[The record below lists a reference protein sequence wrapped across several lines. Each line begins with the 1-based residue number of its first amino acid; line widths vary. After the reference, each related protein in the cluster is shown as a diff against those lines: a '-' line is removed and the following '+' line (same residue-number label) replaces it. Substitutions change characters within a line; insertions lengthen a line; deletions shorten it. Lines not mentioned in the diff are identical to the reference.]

1 MMDGANEVKSGPDWN
16 DTRSQ
21 INGELL
27 GVVIGVTKPGYITF
41 EGKEPVGLGEYITI
55 TNGQNK
61 SILGVVESCFIKSD
75 ALDEI
80 SNFEEALESKIVAEI
95 NKRDKSFKVNVKILG
110 LLDMLKRSKSILPEI
125 PPLPG
130 TEVYRA
136 RREDLRDIFDSEEES
151 WIKIGTLLRNT
162 NVNVKI
168 NTNKMTTRHLGILA
182 MTGMG
187 KSNLVSVLAK
197 SIAQIPGT
205 MVIFDYHDE
214 YRFLNGENINF
225 VHAQINPRLLT
236 SDKFAEVIEIRENAD
251 IQNTILLKTFENED
265 LKKKTEDDFWDE
277 LEKSIEAISSKEK
290 RFSSSAD
297 RVLDKI
303 KEARRRFDNILVP
316 NALDPV
322 SQIKEGCIN
331 IINLIEFTEKQANV
345 AISFYLESIL
355 YQRKLA
361 KSQSLNFNYQDK
373 NQILFH
379 SPVIVVIEEA
389 HVFMPKNENTDT
401 KYIASKVAREG
412 RKFGVGLI
420 IVSQRPRTLDPNV
433 LSQLGSLA
441 IMKLVQQEDQ
451 AQIES
456 ASESIN
462 GKIIEQLPS
471 LNPGEAL
478 LVGQWVNLPS
488 FIKIDEIAERTMGKD
503 PEPVSEWKNTK
514 EKRNISIEDSSL
526 FIREEYIEEEYI
538 E

>member
-1 MMDGANEVKSGPDWN
+1 MHRELNKLQNDLPTTTTITNE
-16 DTRSQ
+16 
-21 INGELL
+21 ELL

-55 TNGQNK
+55 TDGFQK
-61 SILGVVESCFIKSD
+61 RILGVVESCSIKSD

-80 SNFEEALESKIVAEI
+80 SNFEEALESKVVAEI

-110 LLDMLKRSKSILPEI
+110 MLEMLKKSKAILPEI

-130 TEVYRA
+130 TEVCKA
-136 RREDLRDIFDSEEES
+136 KKDDLKDIFDSEEES
-151 WIKIGTLLRNT
+151 WLKIGTLLRNA
-162 NVNVKI
+162 NVNVRVNI
-168 NTNKMTTRHLGILA
+168 NRLTTRHLGILA

-187 KSNLVSVLAK
+187 KSNLVSVIAK
-197 SIAQIPGT
+197 SIAKIPGT

-214 YRFLNGENINF
+214 YRFLHGENINF
-225 VHAQINPRLLT
+225 VQAQINPRLLT
-236 SDKFAEVIEIRENAD
+236 SDKFGEVIEIRENAD
-251 IQNTILLKTFENED
+251 IQNTILLKAYDNDD
-265 LKKKTEDDFWDE
+265 LKKKIGDDFWEE
-277 LEKSIEAISSKEK
+277 LEKNVKDIGIREK
-290 RFSSSAD
+290 RFASSAD

-303 KEARRRFDNILVP
+303 KEARRRFDSILIP
-316 NALDPV
+316 NASDPV
-322 SQIKEGCIN
+322 SQIREGCIN

-355 YQRKLA
+355 HQRKLS
-361 KSQSLNFNYQDK
+361 KSQSFKSNHESND
-373 NQILFH
+373 QILFH

-412 RKFGVGLI
+412 RKFGVGLV

-433 LSQLGSLA
+433 LSQMGSLA

-451 AQIES
+451 SQIES
-456 ASESIN
+456 SSESIN

-488 FIKIDEIAERTMGKD
+488 FVRIDEIVERTMGKD
-503 PEPVSEWKNTK
+503 PEPVNEWKNVK
-514 EKRNISIEDSSL
+514 EKKDMSIEDSRMY
-526 FIREEYIEEEYI
+526 IREDYIEEEYI

>member
-1 MMDGANEVKSGPDWN
+1 MMEGSEGARFENNWEQTQAKIDGD
-16 DTRSQ
+16 
-21 INGELL
+21 LL

-41 EGKEPVGLGEYITI
+41 EGKEPIGLGEYISI
-55 TNGQNK
+55 TNGQRK

-95 NKRDKSFKVNVKILG
+95 NKRDKSYKVNVKILG
-110 LLDMLKRSKSILPEI
+110 LQEMLKRSKSILPEI

-136 RREDLRDIFDSEEES
+136 RKDDLKDIFDSEEES

-162 NVNVKI
+162 NVNVRV

-187 KSNLVSVLAK
+187 KSNLVSVIAK
-197 SIAQIPGT
+197 SIAEIPGT

-214 YRFLNGENINF
+214 YRFLQGENINF
-225 VHAQINPRLLT
+225 VQAQINPRLLT
-236 SDKFAEVIEIRENAD
+236 SDKFGEVIEIRENAD
-251 IQNTILLKTFENED
+251 IQNTILLKAFDNDD
-265 LKKKTEDDFWDE
+265 LKKKIGDDFWDE
-277 LEKSIEAISSKEK
+277 LEKNIKDIGIREK

-297 RVLDKI
+297 RVTDKI
-303 KEARRRFDNILVP
+303 KEARRRFDNILIP
-316 NALDPV
+316 NAADPV

-345 AISFYLESIL
+345 AIAFYLESIL
-355 YQRKLA
+355 YQRKLS
-361 KSQSLNFNYQDK
+361 KGQSLNSSYQIK
-373 NQILFH
+373 NQLLFH

-389 HVFMPKNENTDT
+389 HVFMPKNESTDT

-433 LSQLGSLA
+433 LSQMGSLA

-451 AQIES
+451 SQIES
-456 ASESIN
+456 SSESIN

-488 FIKIDEIAERTMGKD
+488 FIKIDEILERTMGKD
-503 PEPVSEWKNTK
+503 PEPVNEWKNTK
-514 EKRNISIEDSSL
+514 EKRSMSIEDSQTY
-526 FIREEYIEEEYI
+526 IREDYIEEEYI

>member
-1 MMDGANEVKSGPDWN
+1 MSRELNKLQN
-16 DTRSQ
+16 DSTTKTAKEE
-21 INGELL
+21 ELL

-41 EGKEPVGLGEYITI
+41 EGKEAVGLGEYITI
-55 TNGQNK
+55 TDGFQK
-61 SILGVVESCFIKSD
+61 RILGVVESCSIKSD

-110 LLDMLKRSKSILPEI
+110 MLDLLKKSKAILPEI

-130 TEVYRA
+130 TEVRRA
-136 RREDLRDIFDSEEES
+136 KKDDLKDIFDSEEES
-151 WIKIGTLLRNT
+151 WLKIGTLLRNT
-162 NVNVKI
+162 NVNVRVNI
-168 NTNKMTTRHLGILA
+168 NRLTTRHLGILA

-187 KSNLVSVLAK
+187 KSNLVSVIAK
-197 SIAQIPGT
+197 SIAKIPGT

-214 YRFLNGENINF
+214 YRFLQGENINF
-225 VHAQINPRLLT
+225 VQAQINPRLLT
-236 SDKFAEVIEIRENAD
+236 SDKFGEVIEIRENAD
-251 IQNTILLKTFENED
+251 IQNTILLKAYDNDD
-265 LKKKTEDDFWDE
+265 LKKKIGNDFWEE
-277 LEKSIEAISSKEK
+277 LEKNVRDIGFREK
-290 RFSSSAD
+290 RFASSAD

-303 KEARRRFDNILVP
+303 KEARRRFDSILIP
-316 NALDPV
+316 NASDPV
-322 SQIKEGCIN
+322 SQIREGCIN

-355 YQRKLA
+355 YQRKLS
-361 KSQSLNFNYQDK
+361 KSQSFKSNFESTD
-373 NQILFH
+373 QILFH

-433 LSQLGSLA
+433 LSQMGSLA

-451 AQIES
+451 SQIES
-456 ASESIN
+456 SSESIN

-488 FIKIDEIAERTMGKD
+488 FIRIDEIVERTMGKD
-503 PEPVSEWKNTK
+503 PEPVNEWKNIK
-514 EKRNISIEDSSL
+514 VKKDMSIEDSRMY
-526 FIREEYIEEEYI
+526 IREDYIEEEYI

>member
-1 MMDGANEVKSGPDWN
+1 MQREQEKVYNKSH
-16 DTRSQ
+16 SALE
-21 INGELL
+21 GELL

-41 EGKEPVGLGEYITI
+41 EGKEPIGLGEYITI
-55 TNGQNK
+55 KNNQEK
-61 SILGVVESCFIKSD
+61 KILGVVESCFIKSD

-110 LLDMLKRSKSILPEI
+110 LLDMLRKSKAILPEI

-130 TEVYRA
+130 AEVYTA
-136 RREDLRDIFDSEEES
+136 NKEDLKDIFDSEEES
-151 WIKIGTLLRNT
+151 WLKIGTLLRHDNVDVKVNT
-162 NVNVKI
+162 NRLA
-168 NTNKMTTRHLGILA
+168 TRHLGILA

-187 KSNLVSVLAK
+187 KSNLVSVIAK
-197 SIAQIPGT
+197 SIAKIPGT

-214 YRFLNGENINF
+214 YRFLQGPNINF
-225 VHAQINPRLLT
+225 VQAQINPRLLT
-236 SDKFAEVIEIRENAD
+236 SDKFGEVIEIRENAD
-251 IQNTILLKTFENED
+251 IQNTILLKAFDNDD
-265 LKKKTEDDFWDE
+265 LKKKIGDDFWEE
-277 LEKSIEAISSKEK
+277 LEINIKEIGFKEK

-297 RVLDKI
+297 RVTDKI
-303 KEARRRFDNILVP
+303 KESRRRFDNILIP

-322 SQIKEGCIN
+322 SQIREGCIN

-355 YQRKLA
+355 YQRKLS
-361 KSQSLNFNYQDK
+361 KSQSLKSGQGTK

-401 KYIASKVAREG
+401 KYIASKIAREG

-433 LSQLGSLA
+433 LSQMGSLA

-451 AQIES
+451 SQIES
-456 ASESIN
+456 TSESIN

-488 FIKIDEIAERTMGKD
+488 FVRIDEITERTMGKD
-503 PEPVSEWKNTK
+503 AEPVKEWKSIQVKK
-514 EKRNISIEDSSL
+514 EMSIEDNQQY
-526 FIREEYIEEEYI
+526 IREEYIEEEYI

>member
-1 MMDGANEVKSGPDWN
+1 MIDSITSERFSH
-16 DTRSQ
+16 SQ
-21 INGELL
+21 IDSPGDSEGDLL
-27 GVVIGVTKPGYITF
+27 GIVIGVTKPGYITF

-55 TNGQNK
+55 TNNHNK

-75 ALDEI
+75 ALNEI
-80 SNFEEALESKIVAEI
+80 SNFEEAVESKIVAAI
-95 NKRDKSFKVNVKILG
+95 NKRDKSFKINVKILG
-110 LLDMLKRSKSILPEI
+110 IQELLEKSKAILPEI

-136 RREDLRDIFDSEEES
+136 NKRILRKIFDSDDGS

-162 NVNVKI
+162 NVNACV
-168 NTNKMTTRHLGILA
+168 NTNKLTTRHLGILA

-187 KSNLVSVLAK
+187 KSNLVSVIAK
-197 SIAQIPGT
+197 AIADIPGT

-214 YRFLNGENINF
+214 YRFLQGKNVNF
-225 VHAQINPRLLT
+225 VQAQINPRLLT
-236 SDKFAEVIEIRENAD
+236 ADKFGEVIEIRENAD
-251 IQNTILLKTFENED
+251 IQNTILLKAFDDDD
-265 LKKKTEDDFWDE
+265 LKKRNGDAFWEE
-277 LEKSIEAISSKEK
+277 LENNIKHIGIKEK
-290 RFSSSAD
+290 RFATSSE

-303 KEARRRFDNILVP
+303 KDARRRFDNILV
-316 NALDPV
+316 ADMLDPV

-355 YQRKLA
+355 YHRKLA
-361 KSQSLNFNYQDK
+361 KSQSIKGNESIV

-420 IVSQRPRTLDPNV
+420 IVSQRPRTMDPNV
-433 LSQLGSLA
+433 LSQMGSLA

-456 ASESIN
+456 SSESIN

-488 FIKIDEIAERTMGKD
+488 FIKIDEVLERTMGKD
-503 PEPVSEWKNTK
+503 PEPVNEWKGLK
-514 EKRNISIEDSSL
+514 EKNELATEKSQSY
-526 FIREEYIEEEYI
+526 IREDYIEEEFI

>member
-1 MMDGANEVKSGPDWN
+1 MRRELNKLQNDSTTTTTVKD
-16 DTRSQ
+16 
-21 INGELL
+21 ELL

-55 TNGQNK
+55 TDGFQK
-61 SILGVVESCFIKSD
+61 RILGVVESCSIKSD

-80 SNFEEALESKIVAEI
+80 SNFEEALESKVVAEI

-110 LLDMLKRSKSILPEI
+110 ILDMLKKSKAILPEI

-130 TEVYRA
+130 TEVSRA
-136 RREDLRDIFDSEEES
+136 KKDDLKDIFDSDEES
-151 WIKIGTLLRNT
+151 WLKIGTLLRNA
-162 NVNVKI
+162 NVNVRVNI
-168 NTNKMTTRHLGILA
+168 NRLTTRHLGILA

-187 KSNLVSVLAK
+187 KSNLVSVIAK
-197 SIAQIPGT
+197 SIAKIPGT

-214 YRFLNGENINF
+214 YRFLQGENINF
-225 VHAQINPRLLT
+225 VQAQINPRLLT
-236 SDKFAEVIEIRENAD
+236 SDKFGEVIEIRENAD
-251 IQNTILLKTFENED
+251 IQNTILLKAFDNDD
-265 LKKKTEDDFWDE
+265 LKKKIGDDFWDE
-277 LEKSIEAISSKEK
+277 LEKNVKDISFREK
-290 RFSSSAD
+290 RFASSAD
-297 RVLDKI
+297 RVIDKI
-303 KEARRRFDNILVP
+303 KEARRRFDSILIP
-316 NALDPV
+316 NASDPV
-322 SQIKEGCIN
+322 SQIREGCIN

-355 YQRKLA
+355 YQRKLS
-361 KSQSLNFNYQDK
+361 KSQSLNSNYKSTD
-373 NQILFH
+373 QILFH

-389 HVFMPKNENTDT
+389 HVFMPKTENTDT

-433 LSQLGSLA
+433 LSQMGSLA

-451 AQIES
+451 SQIES
-456 ASESIN
+456 SSEAIN

-488 FIKIDEIAERTMGKD
+488 FIRIDEIVERTMGKD
-503 PEPVSEWKNTK
+503 PEPVNEWKNIK
-514 EKRNISIEDSSL
+514 EKKDMSIEDSRMY
-526 FIREEYIEEEYI
+526 IREDYIEEEYI

>member
-1 MMDGANEVKSGPDWN
+1 MHRELNKLQNDLTTTTTNE
-16 DTRSQ
+16 
-21 INGELL
+21 ELL

-55 TNGQNK
+55 TDGFQK
-61 SILGVVESCFIKSD
+61 RILGVVESCSIKSD

-80 SNFEEALESKIVAEI
+80 SNFEEALESKVVAEI

-110 LLDMLKRSKSILPEI
+110 MLDMLKKSKAILPEI

-136 RREDLRDIFDSEEES
+136 KKDDLKDIFDSEEES
-151 WIKIGTLLRNT
+151 WLKIGTLLRNA
-162 NVNVKI
+162 NVNVRV
-168 NTNKMTTRHLGILA
+168 NTNRLTTRHLGILA

-187 KSNLVSVLAK
+187 KSNLVSVIAK
-197 SIAQIPGT
+197 SIAKIPGT

-214 YRFLNGENINF
+214 YRFLQGENINF
-225 VHAQINPRLLT
+225 VQAQINPRLLT
-236 SDKFAEVIEIRENAD
+236 SDKFGEVIEIRENAD
-251 IQNTILLKTFENED
+251 IQNTILLKAYDNDD
-265 LKKKTEDDFWDE
+265 LKKKIGDDFWEE
-277 LEKSIEAISSKEK
+277 LEKNVKDIGLREK
-290 RFSSSAD
+290 RFASSAD
-297 RVLDKI
+297 RVLDRI
-303 KEARRRFDNILVP
+303 KEARRRFGSILIP
-316 NALDPV
+316 NASDPV
-322 SQIKEGCIN
+322 SQIREGCIN

-345 AISFYLESIL
+345 AIAFYLESIL
-355 YQRKLA
+355 YQRKLS
-361 KSQSLNFNYQDK
+361 KSQSFKSNYQSTD
-373 NQILFH
+373 QILFH

-433 LSQLGSLA
+433 LSQMGSLA

-451 AQIES
+451 SQIES
-456 ASESIN
+456 SSESIN

-488 FIKIDEIAERTMGKD
+488 FVRIDEIVERTMGKD
-503 PEPVSEWKNTK
+503 PEPVNEWKNIK
-514 EKRNISIEDSSL
+514 EKKEMSIEDSRMY
-526 FIREEYIEEEYI
+526 IREDYIEEEYI

>member
-1 MMDGANEVKSGPDWN
+1 MHRELNKLQN
-16 DTRSQ
+16 DLTTTTDE
-21 INGELL
+21 GLL

-55 TNGQNK
+55 TNGFQK
-61 SILGVVESCFIKSD
+61 RILGVVESCSIKSD

-80 SNFEEALESKIVAEI
+80 SNFEEALESKVVAEI

-110 LLDMLKRSKSILPEI
+110 MLDMLKKSKAILPEI

-130 TEVYRA
+130 TEIYRA
-136 RREDLRDIFDSEEES
+136 KKDDLKDIFDSEEES
-151 WIKIGTLLRNT
+151 WLKIGTLLRNA
-162 NVNVKI
+162 NVNVKVNI
-168 NTNKMTTRHLGILA
+168 NRLTTRHLGILA

-187 KSNLVSVLAK
+187 KSNLVSVIAK
-197 SIAQIPGT
+197 SIAKIPGT

-214 YRFLNGENINF
+214 YRFLQGENINF
-225 VHAQINPRLLT
+225 VQAQINPRLLT
-236 SDKFAEVIEIRENAD
+236 SDKFGEVIEIRENAD
-251 IQNTILLKTFENED
+251 IQNTILLKAYDNDD
-265 LKKKTEDDFWDE
+265 LKKKIGDDFWEE
-277 LEKSIEAISSKEK
+277 LEKNVKDISFREK
-290 RFSSSAD
+290 RFASSAD

-303 KEARRRFDNILVP
+303 KEARRRFDSILIP
-316 NALDPV
+316 NASDPV
-322 SQIKEGCIN
+322 SQIREGCIN

-355 YQRKLA
+355 YQRKLS
-361 KSQSLNFNYQDK
+361 KSQSFKSNDESTD
-373 NQILFH
+373 QILFH

-433 LSQLGSLA
+433 LSQMGSLA

-451 AQIES
+451 SQIES
-456 ASESIN
+456 SSESIN

-488 FIKIDEIAERTMGKD
+488 FVRIDEIVERTMGKD
-503 PEPVSEWKNTK
+503 PEPVNEWKNIK
-514 EKRNISIEDSSL
+514 EKKDMSIEDSRMY
-526 FIREEYIEEEYI
+526 IREGYIEEEYI